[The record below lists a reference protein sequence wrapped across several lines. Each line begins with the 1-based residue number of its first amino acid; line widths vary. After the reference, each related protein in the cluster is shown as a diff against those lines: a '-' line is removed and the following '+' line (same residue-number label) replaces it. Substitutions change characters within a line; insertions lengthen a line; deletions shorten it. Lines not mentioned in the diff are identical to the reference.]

1 MSTGP
6 SLRAQFYA
14 TRPISRDNL
23 VPEDARARPDR
34 VREPERPRAVAAHRG
49 RPHRRARRQA
59 PRPSSTCSTSSSRA
73 AASTSRSPRRPWRS
87 TTSPSRA
94 CSSTATRRARE
105 ITRLDRRHDARPKL
119 ARVLA
124 LLAPVELLSAMQKM
138 RVRRTPSIQAHV
150 TNRVDHPLLLAAD
163 AASAVALGFRELETT
178 VPLLRDAPL
187 NAVALLVGGQVP
199 RAGRAH
205 AVRGR
210 GAPRARARHA
220 RPDDVRRDGL
230 GLRHRAGLRRR
241 RRHALVEGVPGL
253 LLRLA
258 RAQDALHLG
267 LRGRVPDGRDR
278 GLLDALPRGALPGR
292 DARGRLA
299 GHAERRHRRR
309 QRRRLGAR
317 RHARG
322 DRREPAAR

>member
-1 MSTGP
+1 M
-6 SLRAQFYA
+6 
-14 TRPISRDNL
+14 
-23 VPEDARARPDR
+23 
-34 VREPERPRAVAAHRG
+34 
-49 RPHRRARRQA
+49 
-59 PRPSSTCSTSSSRA
+59 
-73 AASTSRSPRRPWRS
+73 
-87 TTSPSRA
+87 
-94 CSSTATRRARE
+94 
-105 ITRLDRRHDARPKL
+105 
-119 ARVLA
+119 LA

-199 RAGRAH
+199 APGALTQC
-205 AVRGR
+205 AVEERLELELGMRG
-210 GAPRARARHA
+210 
-220 RPDDVRRDGL
+220 PDDVRRDGL

-267 LRGRVPDGRDR
+267 LR
-278 GLLDALPRGALPGR
+278 
-292 DARGRLA
+292 ARSA
-299 GHAERRHRRR
+299 
-309 QRRRLGAR
+309 
-317 RHARG
+317 
-322 DRREPAAR
+322 